1 MAKIKFWCIM
11 AMLSIM
17 VIDLTGH
24 CITVRRD
31 LLHKREEKEERYRD
45 IEPLV
50 HYVGALIGGY
60 VFVQDAGWPLSMY
73 DQSDDVMSSYAKMA
87 EEQSAAEG
95 GDPFEGVRMG
105 IKVLRCEHD
114 GQRGW
119 ARVDLWSVY
128 YPDGS
133 LGEAH
138 GRALWFIEKEGL
150 QWKIRY
156 IDDGSKGRRWLWK

>member
-1 MAKIKFWCIM
+1 MKKIKVWG
-11 AMLSIM
+11 SIM
-17 VIDLTGH
+17 MMSIMMIDLAGH
-24 CITVRRD
+24 CFAMGGDI
-31 LLHKREEKEERYRD
+31 KREKKEREQQYRD

-105 IKVLRCEHD
+105 IEVLRCEHD

-119 ARVDLWSVY
+119 AWVDLWSVY

-150 QWKIRY
+150 RWKIRY

>member
-11 AMLSIM
+11 AMFSIM

-24 CITVRRD
+24 CIAVRRD
-31 LLHKREEKEERYRD
+31 LFRKRGEKEEQYKD

-60 VFVQDAGWPLSMY
+60 VFVQDEGWPLSIY
-73 DQSDDVMSSYAKMA
+73 DQSDDVKRAYEKMV
-87 EEQSAAEG
+87 EG
-95 GDPFEGVRMG
+95 KNVTGDGDIFEGVRMG
-105 IKVLRCEHD
+105 IEVLQFAHD

-119 ARVDLWSVY
+119 VWVDLWSVY

-133 LGEAH
+133 LGEDP

-156 IDDGSKGRRWLWK
+156 IDDGLKGRQWLWR